1 MSRTYTKL
9 VEKFSGLE
17 LELFTIYFLFLIRKS
32 VHASI
37 ITAVKVVSLS
47 NAYCFNCLTKLL
59 GRSHVVLT
67 FIGSFLD
74 MQYHY
79 KRPYIQ

>member
-1 MSRTYTKL
+1 M
-9 VEKFSGLE
+9 GLILSE
-17 LELFTIYFLFLIRKS
+17 SIMIYLDLGNTLNYFFFLLKNS

-67 FIGSFLD
+67 FIDSCLD
-74 MQYHY
+74 MQFLC
-79 KRPYIQ
+79 KKPYIQ